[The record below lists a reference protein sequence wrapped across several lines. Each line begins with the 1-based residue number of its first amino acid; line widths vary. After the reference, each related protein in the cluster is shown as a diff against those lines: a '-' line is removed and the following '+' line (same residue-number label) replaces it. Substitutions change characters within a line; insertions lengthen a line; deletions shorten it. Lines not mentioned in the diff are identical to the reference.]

1 LQAAANTS
9 GGGGGSPPKGKQQR
23 RTAYKPPI
31 QQQAKAKLTINIED
45 ANSQR
50 KQNMVSKAELTPL
63 IEK

>member
-9 GGGGGSPPKGKQQR
+9 PPNAKQQQR

-31 QQQAKAKLTINIED
+31 QQQAKAKLTINIDD

-50 KQNMVSKAELTPL
+50 KQTMVIKAE
-63 IEK
+63 